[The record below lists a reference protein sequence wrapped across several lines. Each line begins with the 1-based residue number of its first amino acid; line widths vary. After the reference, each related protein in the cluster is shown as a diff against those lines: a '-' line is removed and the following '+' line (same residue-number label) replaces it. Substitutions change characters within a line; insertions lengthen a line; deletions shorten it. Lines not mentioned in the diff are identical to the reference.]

1 MVEGRVDDSVH
12 LARAVAK
19 AFQIFERAAM
29 GLGAHGCER
38 QSSGIGA
45 GETEYLMARCDEFAD
60 YGGADKASR
69 AGHEDAHVKVSN
81 SVRSPYRP
89 RYHHVKEVILSWYNR

>member
-1 MVEGRVDDSVH
+1 MVEGRVDDGVR

-38 QSSGIGA
+38 SCAGIGA

-60 YGGADKASR
+60 DGGADKAGR
-69 AGHEDAHVKVSN
+69 AGNEDAHVKVSN
-81 SVRSPYRP
+81 GVRRLISPT
-89 RYHHVKEVILSWYNR
+89 LSSC